1 MYVPVG
7 LPRLYSI
14 KIFNCGKPSKV
25 IEKFF
30 DAEEDLIN
38 PISAGG
44 TINVPHF
51 FRRLFLHE
59 KRGDLEG
66 AGTLCPPTLK
76 LHSKA
81 THY

>member
-14 KIFNCGKPSKV
+14 KIFNTGKPSKV

-38 PISAGG
+38 PI
-44 TINVPHF
+44 
-51 FRRLFLHE
+51 
-59 KRGDLEG
+59 G
-66 AGTLCPPTLK
+66 AGQKANKFGK
-76 LHSKA
+76 LSA
-81 THY
+81 TEISRQVD

>member
-38 PISAGG
+38 PISAGAQCAA
-44 TINVPHF
+44 
-51 FRRLFLHE
+51 LF
-59 KRGDLEG
+59 
-66 AGTLCPPTLK
+66 
-76 LHSKA
+76 SKG
-81 THY
+81 YFSMKKGVWRSKIL